1 MIDFVFALESDIG
14 KELTGLG
21 PSGPGFWKLGLNAL
35 LNNVVQTMLV
45 AAVAIATII
54 LIIGGI
60 KWAMSSGDKDAAAKA
75 QKTIT
80 AAIIGLVIVFLA
92 WAIVGLVKNILGVT
106 GSSTG
111 STGGG
116 GGTPSSCLATCKT
129 TSCHGFDSFCFGDC
143 RCQCNS
149 ETWKPDVERMWSLD
163 NPWCDASGNRQFAC
177 RGGTRVADRHG
188 ALTGTDRKCP
198 GD

>member
-14 KELTGLG
+14 KELTGFG
-21 PSGPGFWKLGLNAL
+21 ASGAGFWMLGVNAL

-60 KWAMSSGDKDAAAKA
+60 KWAMSGGDKEATAKA

-80 AAIIGLVIVFLA
+80 AAVIGLVIVFLT
-92 WAIVGLVKNILGVT
+92 WAIVGLVKNILGVS

-111 STGGG
+111 GPGGG
-116 GGTPSSCLATCKT
+116 GGTPSSCVATCRT
-129 TSCHGFDSFCFGDC
+129 TSCAPAYEKFCFKGC
-143 RCQCNS
+143 LCQCNHRG
-149 ETWKPDVERMWSLD
+149 EMWSYG
-163 NPWCDASGNRQFAC
+163 PCI
-177 RGGTRVADRHG
+177 
-188 ALTGTDRKCP
+188 
-198 GD
+198 